1 MHSLSAAAHVVV
13 AACTL
18 LVGYGAQ
25 AQPLPSKR
33 ILFINSYHEGYHW
46 SDGEERGARTVLQGT
61 GIELR
66 FFRMDAKRHPEHAKV
81 MGLKARAEIESFRPD
96 AVIVSDDIAVRHVL
110 RPFYRD
116 AELPFVFCGVNW
128 DATKYGLPYTNATG
142 MLEVSFARQMLDT
155 LRHYARGARIA
166 YLTVDSETERTE
178 AAAYKKELG
187 VEFAVEKYVTTAAAW
202 KAVFV
207 ELQGQVD
214 ILFLGNYI
222 GTSDEWNEA
231 EMAEF
236 VSSSSR
242 VVSGSIYAFMSPYA
256 MVNFAKVPEEHGIWA
271 AKSAVAI
278 IKGTSP
284 SSIEITRNT
293 QSKIV
298 LNPKLAARAGIV
310 FTRDLL
316 RNSIVTQ

>member
-1 MHSLSAAAHVVV
+1 MVEP
-13 AACTL
+13 
-18 LVGYGAQ
+18 G
-25 AQPLPSKR
+25 
-33 ILFINSYHEGYHW
+33 W
-46 SDGEERGARTVLQGT
+46 SDGEEKGARTVLQGT

-66 FFRMDAKRHPEHAKV
+66 FFRMDAKRHPERAKA
-81 MGLKARAEIESFRPD
+81 MGLEARAVIESFKPG
-96 AVIVSDDIAVRHVL
+96 AVVVSDDIAARHVL
-110 RPFYRD
+110 RPFFQD

-128 DATKYGLPYTNATG
+128 DATKYGLPYVNATG

-155 LRHYARGARIA
+155 LRHYARGTRVA

-178 AAAYKKELG
+178 AAAYKEQLG
-187 VEFAVEKYVTTAAAW
+187 VEFAVEKYVTTASAW
-202 KAVFV
+202 KAAFV

-222 GTSDEWNEA
+222 GTSDAWNEA
-231 EMAEF
+231 DMAAF
-236 VSSSSR
+236 VVSNSKII
-242 VVSGSIYAFMSPYA
+242 SGSIHDFMSPYA

-271 AKSAVAI
+271 AKTALAVLGGAR
-278 IKGTSP
+278 P

-310 FTRDLL
+310 LTRDLL
-316 RNSIVTQ
+316 RNSLVTR